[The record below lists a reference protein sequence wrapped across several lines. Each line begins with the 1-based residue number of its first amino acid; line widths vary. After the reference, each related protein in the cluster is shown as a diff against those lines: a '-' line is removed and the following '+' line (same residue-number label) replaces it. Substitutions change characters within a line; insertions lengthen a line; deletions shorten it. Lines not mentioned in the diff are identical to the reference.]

1 MDGENKGSKP
11 YFQTD
16 DLGFFPLF
24 LVQHPASFK
33 PSDSDSPGSRSWVPQ
48 RWKKSHVRQYV

>member
-16 DLGFFPLF
+16 DLGFFPPIF
-24 LVQHPASFK
+24 GST
-33 PSDSDSPGSRSWVPQ
+33 PS
-48 RWKKSHVRQYV
+48 